1 MIVLALD
8 TATPAV
14 TAGVVRRDAGEH
26 MLAEHVTVD
35 ARAHAET
42 LTPNILAALAESGQA
57 MADLDAVVVG
67 CGPGPFT
74 GLRVGMAT
82 AAAVGHALDIPVYGA
97 CSLDAIGVRTRGDV
111 LVVTDAR
118 RREVYWARY
127 RDGIRIEGPAVNA
140 AADVACEGAR
150 AVAGSADHAAMFP
163 LPRLDAEHPTPVGLV
178 RAVDWTADPGPLVP
192 LYLRRPDAKTLAER
206 QAVTRLADGRA
217 ASGSSVTVTI
227 DRLTRADAARCAEL
241 EAQLFDGDD
250 PWSASAFVSELGRRH
265 NHYVAARTAD
275 KLVGYAGITRLG
287 LLPPHEYEIHTIGV
301 DPAFH
306 GQGTGR
312 RLLDSLLD
320 FADGGTVFLEVRT
333 DNAAA
338 IALYRSA
345 GFVEVGL
352 RKRYYRASGADAYTM
367 RRERRRR
374 ARRQAP

>member
-1 MIVLALD
+1 VIVLALD

-26 MLAEHVTVD
+26 VLAEHVTVD

-140 AADVACEGAR
+140 VADVACKGAK

-163 LPRLDAEHPTPVGLV
+163 VPRLDAEHPTPVGLV

-206 QAVTRLADGRA
+206 QAVTRLADGRR
-217 ASGSSVTVTI
+217 ASGSSVPFTI
-227 DRLTRADAARCAEL
+227 DGLTRADAARCAEL

-250 PWSASAFVSELGRRH
+250 PWPASAFVSELGSRH

-301 DPAFH
+301 DPAFQ

-338 IALYRSA
+338 IAMYRSA

-352 RKRYYRASGADAYTM
+352 RKKYYRASGADAYTM
-367 RRERRRR
+367 RRERRRT